1 MKQDFAKAIAYN
13 VKVTP
18 RKAKLVID
26 LVRGKSVSEALAIL
40 ANVNRKASNDVIKLI
55 KSASANAVKNHQMT
69 EANLVVAEIA
79 ANEGKRDKRFM
90 PRAKGSAFKIIK
102 RKTNLYC
109 TLKERAG
116 M

>member
-1 MKQDFAKAIAYN
+1 MKQDFAKSIAYN

-18 RKAKLVID
+18 RKAKLVVD

-40 ANVNRKASNDVIKLI
+40 TNINRKASIDVIKLI
-55 KSASANAVKNHQMT
+55 KSAAANAVKNHQMT

-90 PRAKGSAFKIIK
+90 PRAKGSASSIIK
-102 RKTNLYC
+102 RKTNLFC
-109 TLKERAG
+109 TVKERAG

>member
-18 RKAKLVID
+18 RKAKLVVD
-26 LVRGKSVSEALAIL
+26 LVRGKSVIEALAIL
-40 ANVNRKASNDVIKLI
+40 SNVNRKASNDVIKLI
-55 KSASANAVKNHQMT
+55 KSAAANAVKNHQMT
-69 EANLVVAEIA
+69 EANLMVAEIA

-90 PRAKGSAFKIIK
+90 PRAKGSASSIIK
-102 RKTNLYC
+102 RKSNLFI
-109 TLKERAG
+109 TIKERAG

>member
-18 RKAKLVID
+18 RKAQLVVD
-26 LVRGKSVSEALAIL
+26 LVRGKSVIEALAIL

-55 KSASANAVKNHQMT
+55 KSAAANAVKNHQMT
-69 EANLVVAEIA
+69 EANLMVAEIA

-90 PRAKGSAFKIIK
+90 PRAKGSASSIIK
-102 RKTNLYC
+102 RKTNLFC
-109 TLKERAG
+109 TIKERAG